1 MKHKNYKPR
10 QNWKPKHQQD
20 KKVPQPRG
28 REIPVINGNVNI
40 ALRKLKKVLEKMDFQ
55 KELSKREHYEKPSVK
70 RKRKKDQAKKRWN
83 KEVDGMI
90 AAGEWMPTPI
100 VGQKHLKGKREKRK
114 EWMKKEKVNRLRG
127 NRFK

>member
-10 QNWKPKHQQD
+10 QNWKPKQQQD

-70 RKRKKDQAKKRWN
+70 RKRKKAKRQFYC
-83 KEVDGMI
+83 I
-90 AAGEWMPTPI
+90 
-100 VGQKHLKGKREKRK
+100 
-114 EWMKKEKVNRLRG
+114 KKLVTSDPKTVISN
-127 NRFK
+127 